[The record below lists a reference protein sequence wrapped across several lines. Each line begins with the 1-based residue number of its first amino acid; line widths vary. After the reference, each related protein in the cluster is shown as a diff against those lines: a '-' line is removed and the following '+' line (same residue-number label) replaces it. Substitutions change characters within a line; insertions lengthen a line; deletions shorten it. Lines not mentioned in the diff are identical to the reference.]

1 MIKRQV
7 VTKASNVTDCG
18 DTLQI
23 ILITPT
29 IIEICFASSGHI
41 GIGSPPPK
49 LKTLL
54 VGGKN
59 THRYLYVYM
68 HSLLYD
74 YTKRFCLLIL

>member
-18 DTLQI
+18 ATLQI

-41 GIGSPPPK
+41 GIGRSPPK

-59 THRYLYVYM
+59 THRYLYI
-68 HSLLYD
+68 HAFTSL
-74 YTKRFCLLIL
+74 